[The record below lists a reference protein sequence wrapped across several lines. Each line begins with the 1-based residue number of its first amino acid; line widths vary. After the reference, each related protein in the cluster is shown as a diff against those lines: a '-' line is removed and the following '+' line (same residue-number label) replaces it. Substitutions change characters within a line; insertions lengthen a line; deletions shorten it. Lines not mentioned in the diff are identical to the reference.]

1 MCAPAVCALL
11 RYSVRNGSHSHR
23 GATPL
28 RLVHEQTRTETPYR
42 DRTRLAD
49 HAPSARRRALGTAES
64 DGEDEVVQRLKY
76 LPSHIH
82 VEFRA
87 VQPRLNG

>member
-1 MCAPAVCALL
+1 MRLDRL
-11 RYSVRNGSHSHR
+11 RLSVYSVRNRSRSHR

-28 RLVHEQTRTETPYR
+28 RLVHEQASNEASCW
-42 DRTRLAD
+42 DRTGLTD
-49 HAPSARRRALGTAES
+49 HAPSVRRRTLVTAES
-64 DGEDEVVQRLKY
+64 NREDEVVQRLKY

-87 VQPRLNG
+87 VEPRLNG